1 MCIVLFGVMA
11 VFWSA
16 FTIEAAS
23 RSKHTVLKFQ
33 DTGDAGIDAVQQSL
47 NQLTS
52 GPSDPPDQSVL
63 DAIAPLFTRAAFF
76 PYPTGDPRRQLYVIC
91 RVRIILEDIV
101 PLIKDKDK
109 SERVQEAIKLL
120 GGMQVDVS
128 QAFPGFDVT
137 GNIHDHVGNED
148 AFLDAFNNTKV
159 VVWDKT
165 EFFNR
170 LDRLVKVLSP
180 ITKIPADFADR

>member
-1 MCIVLFGVMA
+1 
-11 VFWSA
+11 
-16 FTIEAAS
+16 
-23 RSKHTVLKFQ
+23 
-33 DTGDAGIDAVQQSL
+33 
-47 NQLTS
+47 
-52 GPSDPPDQSVL
+52 
-63 DAIAPLFTRAAFF
+63 
-76 PYPTGDPRRQLYVIC
+76 
-91 RVRIILEDIV
+91 VRIILEDIV